1 MDDSQTLASHYAS
14 LKKNFQKLSFEFED
28 LKNEKEKLGQ
38 EKSELLK
45 ENTLFHKDVT
55 AIRTEVSEAGQ
66 NTSSNVSKLQKIVKL
81 LKLDLEKIVNGSRNL
96 DLMLRSQRPY
106 FDKTGL
112 GFEKEDDEKSP
123 NSQSKIPTYIY

>member
-1 MDDSQTLASHYAS
+1 MDDSQTLSSHYAS

-38 EKSELLK
+38 AKSELLK

-55 AIRTEVSEAGQ
+55 AIRTEVSKAGQ
-66 NTSSNVSKLQKIVKL
+66 NTSSNISKLQTIVKL
-81 LKLDLEKIVNGSRNL
+81 LKLDIEKIVNGSRNL

-106 FDKTGL
+106 FDKRGTW
-112 GFEKEDDEKSP
+112 
-123 NSQSKIPTYIY
+123 I